1 MVSLGREEHRLR
13 ENYFGE
19 AWQDGINFQAALWSR
34 LSFGERLSLVIEPVL
49 VTPREGRD
57 VYFRRGFL
65 RLVLLNTELKVGRD
79 SLWWGPGRH
88 GALLVSNNAFPFDMI
103 QLGSAAPFYLPGF
116 LSRIGT
122 FEIKG
127 FLTELEENRDF
138 PHVRL
143 FGLRLVYHPLDEITI
158 GFSRVTMFG
167 GEGRPGLTLIDFGK
181 LYFNNPNMT
190 GKFEVNELAGLDLRL
205 LPPIRKILPGHK
217 MELYGEYGGEDEAGL
232 RPGKRAI
239 LVGLEW
245 TFEDLRLIV
254 EHANTHVPG
263 FPNVWYHHTLYTSG
277 YTYRGNIIGHHMGG
291 EAKDFYLRM
300 ERPFMEQ
307 WAVGVD
313 VERENHH
320 LSSPNQEEIRRWG
333 GDATYSE
340 KIGSSYSARL
350 IYEQIRNLNLLSEN
364 ERNIY
369 AILTMSWQF

>member
-1 MVSLGREEHRLR
+1 
-13 ENYFGE
+13 
-19 AWQDGINFQAALWSR
+19 
-34 LSFGERLSLVIEPVL
+34 
-49 VTPREGRD
+49 
-57 VYFRRGFL
+57 
-65 RLVLLNTELKVGRD
+65 
-79 SLWWGPGRH
+79 
-88 GALLVSNNAFPFDMI
+88 
-103 QLGSAAPFYLPGF
+103 
-116 LSRIGT
+116 
-122 FEIKG
+122 
-127 FLTELEENRDF
+127 
-138 PHVRL
+138 
-143 FGLRLVYHPLDEITI
+143 
-158 GFSRVTMFG
+158 MFG